1 MCLLH
6 EAPRGVYHYRCG
18 YPQALSTM
26 GMNNTRV
33 IRSPT
38 GCWPSNVCDRKPA
51 HNGGDCAYRHRIVSN
66 NPLIMKAN
74 AMA

>member
-1 MCLLH
+1 
-6 EAPRGVYHYRCG
+6 
-18 YPQALSTM
+18 M

-33 IRSPT
+33 IRSLT
-38 GCWPSNVCDRKPA
+38 GCWLSNV
-51 HNGGDCAYRHRIVSN
+51 GGRRHAPEGGCQAYRHRIVSN